1 MGHGACGGEE
11 WSFRTRCDNWKNE
24 VRVLKKY
31 RLQEAARIFLAHG
44 ASEVYLF
51 GSHARGRT
59 TSCSDADFAVSGLAP
74 KAFFRALGGAMEA
87 LGRPVDLV
95 DLDQSTPFTE
105 YLKSHGE
112 LVRVA

>member
-1 MGHGACGGEE
+1 MHTRAIN
-11 WSFRTRCDNWKNE
+11 WSDAVRTLTKVKVAR
-24 VRVLKKY
+24 
-31 RLQEAARIFLAHG
+31 AARIFLTHG

-51 GSHARGRT
+51 GSHASNRARKG
-59 TSCSDADFAVSGLAP
+59 SDVDFAVSGLPP
-74 KAFFRALGGAMEA
+74 KVFFRALGEAMEA

-105 YLKSHGE
+105 HLKTHGE